1 MPLGSWTRG
10 LEGSAPGAPESG
22 PPPPDDCMSI
32 PTLPL
37 EGTTCRL
44 RRWRRE
50 DAESLARHADDLGV
64 WRNLRDAFPH
74 PYTLEDAHGFLGLT
88 IDLEEPHNLAI
99 EVEGQAYQVLERSRW
114 DRDAQRLHVTYV
126 HVLADGLG
134 EAVEGLLPQR
144 YLLSSQIPSLCA
156 RAGLVV
162 ERLASD
168 FSDAPH
174 DPDGPLLVVHAS
186 LDKSPCTD

>member
-1 MPLGSWTRG
+1 
-10 LEGSAPGAPESG
+10 
-22 PPPPDDCMSI
+22 MSI

-88 IDLEEPHNLAI
+88 VDLEEPHNLAI
-99 EVEGQAYQVLERSRW
+99 EVEGQAAGGIGVKRLEDVERVGAEIGYWLGRAFWGRGVVSEAVALATPFFLAQFELTRVFALPFARNAPSVRVLEKAGYELEGRMRKSAIKEGELQDQLLFAW
-114 DRDAQRLHVTYV
+114 VPDAG
-126 HVLADGLG
+126 A
-134 EAVEGLLPQR
+134 EE
-144 YLLSSQIPSLCA
+144 
-156 RAGLVV
+156 
-162 ERLASD
+162 
-168 FSDAPH
+168 
-174 DPDGPLLVVHAS
+174 
-186 LDKSPCTD
+186 